1 MIEIVPPPEIQEA
14 VDSHDW
20 DRTEELW
27 LEALELQPIPTLE
40 LLEVRRQMWQNGR
53 KNQALTLL
61 ELLAETLEAS
71 DDACGALAALR
82 ELIRLADANDTDRV
96 DRLLRTFSIV
106 RRKSPSLD
114 AVIDHYA
121 PAEARHPLEALE
133 SMETWLNHD
142 VGTVVE
148 VQGQGVG
155 RVTEINLKLENLKVD
170 IGGSRPVSIPFGA
183 VTRYVRV
190 LPEGSFLHLKV
201 EDPEGLAAAVANDPG
216 ATLVHILE
224 GMGKPTEVAAI
235 KTALENLLAPSGWT
249 SWWTKA
255 RKNPRILSSGTG
267 SRLRYSVSASAEDA
281 AEALLADLK
290 SAGPRERLK
299 AARSL
304 GQRGKTEAKQ
314 AAEFLMEGLDGLI
327 GDNPGLAWETADLL
341 TSLPGGA
348 EAAARCQSEL
358 ARSGIPL
365 QILSGIKERASRQGA
380 LEQFRSTRT
389 DSWPEIWAEW
399 FLHEK
404 SSPLLDHI
412 ARQLDQGG
420 ASEALDAALE
430 TTFRNHLKHP
440 AQFLWASEAT
450 TENNAPE
457 VLRRRLTPSLLEK
470 IPDILS
476 RREFSEFRSRGKGLL
491 EGGKAAIRLILEQAS
506 PQQTTRFVA
515 RLSRIDSVE
524 PGSLRL
530 IEQAALQT
538 KGSTDSEVEIVL
550 FVATGAAIKTKR
562 AELKNLVEH
571 EIPKTLKGINAA
583 AAEGDLRENFEY
595 HMLRDRQE
603 LQSAR
608 ASKLQDDLAKVRT
621 LEPGAADTSK
631 VNIGTVVHFDQNIEE
646 AVDPLTILGAWDADL
661 TNRIFA
667 NGTDLA
673 QGLLGH
679 EVGETVTVEGIKTR
693 ISKIEA
699 WVG

>member
-1 MIEIVPPPEIQEA
+1 MTEITPPPEMREA

-20 DRTEELW
+20 ERIEELW
-27 LEALELQPIPTLE
+27 LEALGKQPIPTLE
-40 LLEVRRQMWQNGR
+40 LLEIRRQMWKNGR

-61 ELLAETLEAS
+61 ELLIETLEAS
-71 DDACGALAALR
+71 DDSQGALAALR
-82 ELIRLADANDTDRV
+82 ELIRLSPAANAKKV
-96 DRLLRTFSIV
+96 DRLLRAFSIV
-106 RRKSPSLD
+106 RQKSPSLD
-114 AVIDHYA
+114 AVIEHYA
-121 PAEARHPLEALE
+121 PAEARHPLEVLE
-133 SMETWLNHD
+133 SMETWLNYD

-155 RVTEINLKLENLKVD
+155 RVTEINLTLENLKVD
-170 IGGSRPVSIPFGA
+170 VGGNRPISVPFGA

-190 LPEGSFLHLKV
+190 LPEGSFLRLKV
-201 EDPEGLAAAVANDPG
+201 EDPDALTATVANNPG
-216 ATLVHILE
+216 GTLVHILE
-224 GMGKPTEVAAI
+224 GIAKPTEVAAI

-267 SRLRYSVSASAEDA
+267 SRLRYSVTASAEDA

-290 SAGPRERLK
+290 SAGPKERLK
-299 AARSL
+299 AARNL
-304 GQRGKTEAKQ
+304 GQRGKSEAGK
-314 AAEFLMEGLDGLI
+314 AAEVLMESLDGLI
-327 GDNPGLAWETADLL
+327 TDDPGLAWETADLL
-341 TSLPGGA
+341 ASLPGGA
-348 EAAARCQSEL
+348 ENAARCQSRL
-358 ARSGIPL
+358 AEAGLPL

-380 LEQFRSTRT
+380 LERFRTERT
-389 DSWPEIWAEW
+389 EGWTEIWAEW
-399 FLHEK
+399 LLHEK
-404 SSPLLDHI
+404 SSPMLNHI
-412 ARQLDQGG
+412 AQQLDQAGE
-420 ASEALDAALE
+420 SEALDAALE
-430 TTFRNHLKHP
+430 TIFRSHLKHP

-450 TENNAPE
+450 TETNAPE
-457 VLRRRLTPSLLEK
+457 ALKRRLTPSLLEK

-476 RREFSEFRSRGKGLL
+476 RREFSEFRSRGRGLL
-491 EGGKAAIRLILEQAS
+491 EGGKAAVRLILEQAS
-506 PQQTTRFVA
+506 PQQATRFVQ
-515 RLSRIDSVE
+515 RLSRIDSIE

-538 KGSTDSEVEIVL
+538 KGSTDAEVEIVL

-562 AELKNLVEH
+562 AELKTLVEN

-608 ASKLQDDLAKVRT
+608 ASKIQDDLAKVRT

-631 VNIGTVVHFDQNIEE
+631 VNIGTVVHFDPSVGQ
-646 AVDPLTILGAWDADL
+646 AVDPLTILGAWDANL
-661 TNRIFA
+661 ETRTFA

-679 EVGETVTVEGIKTR
+679 EVGDTVTVEGIKTR
-693 ISKIEA
+693 IAKIEA